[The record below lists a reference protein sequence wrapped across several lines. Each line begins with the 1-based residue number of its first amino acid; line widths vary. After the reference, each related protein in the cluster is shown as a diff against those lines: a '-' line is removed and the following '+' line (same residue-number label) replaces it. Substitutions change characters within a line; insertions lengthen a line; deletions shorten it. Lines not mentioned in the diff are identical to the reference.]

1 MKPTTEINTTIDYR
15 KIGAHLKEAR
25 KANSLSQAQV
35 AAFLHI
41 SVCAY
46 GNLERGSQRINL
58 TRLMQL
64 CELLGVAPGS
74 ILADCT
80 PRLVSLKGEDSQEEF
95 SLPTDLLKALSACST
110 AERKFLVDFLRRF
123 TKGYYIKQ
131 LKMDCQPTE
140 FTALSRHR
148 AVFSWAGK
156 GGIPICGA

>member
-15 KIGAHLKEAR
+15 KIGVHLKEAR

-41 SVCAY
+41 SACAY

-80 PRLVSLKGEDSQEEF
+80 PRLVPYKDDESQGNL

-110 AERKFLVDFLRRF
+110 AERKFLIDFLPLLH
-123 TKGYYIKQ
+123 Q
-131 LKMDCQPTE
+131 LTTE
-140 FTALSRHR
+140 
-148 AVFSWAGK
+148 
-156 GGIPICGA
+156 P

>member
-15 KIGAHLKEAR
+15 KIGVHLKEAR

-35 AAFLHI
+35 AASLRI

-80 PRLVSLKGEDSQEEF
+80 PRLVPYKDEESREVVGLYGEAAPESV
-95 SLPTDLLKALSACST
+95 LAA
-110 AERKFLVDFLRRF
+110 
-123 TKGYYIKQ
+123 
-131 LKMDCQPTE
+131 QPLNRSVQ
-140 FTALSRHR
+140 AAS
-148 AVFSWAGK
+148 
-156 GGIPICGA
+156 IPASSSP

>member
-1 MKPTTEINTTIDYR
+1 MALSHMKPTAEINTTIDYR

-35 AAFLHI
+35 AAFLHT

-110 AERKFLVDFLRRF
+110 AERKFLVDFLPLLHQLT
-123 TKGYYIKQ
+123 TK
-131 LKMDCQPTE
+131 P
-140 FTALSRHR
+140 
-148 AVFSWAGK
+148 
-156 GGIPICGA
+156 

>member
-1 MKPTTEINTTIDYR
+1 MALSHMKPTTEINTTIDYR

-64 CELLGVAPGS
+64 CELLGVASGS

-80 PRLVSLKGEDSQEEF
+80 PRLVSLKGVVSQEEF

-110 AERKFLVDFLRRF
+110 AERKFLVDFLPLLHQLT
-123 TKGYYIKQ
+123 TK
-131 LKMDCQPTE
+131 P
-140 FTALSRHR
+140 
-148 AVFSWAGK
+148 
-156 GGIPICGA
+156 

>member
-15 KIGAHLKEAR
+15 KIGVHLKEAR

-64 CELLGVAPGS
+64 CELLGVAPGN
-74 ILADCT
+74 
-80 PRLVSLKGEDSQEEF
+80 F
-95 SLPTDLLKALSACST
+95 SLISCLCFISSPQSPNSLH
-110 AERKFLVDFLRRF
+110 
-123 TKGYYIKQ
+123 Q
-131 LKMDCQPTE
+131 L
-140 FTALSRHR
+140 AS
-148 AVFSWAGK
+148 
-156 GGIPICGA
+156 

>member
-15 KIGAHLKEAR
+15 KIGVHLKEAR

-35 AAFLHI
+35 AASLRI

-58 TRLMQL
+58 TRLIQL

-80 PRLVSLKGEDSQEEF
+80 PRLVPYKDEESQEIF
-95 SLPTDLLKALSACST
+95 SLPVDLLKAFVCM
-110 AERKFLVDFLRRF
+110 F
-123 TKGYYIKQ
+123 
-131 LKMDCQPTE
+131 DC
-140 FTALSRHR
+140 
-148 AVFSWAGK
+148 
-156 GGIPICGA
+156 

>member
-1 MKPTTEINTTIDYR
+1 MMEGSHMKPTTETNTTIDYR
-15 KIGAHLKEAR
+15 KIGVHLKEAR

-80 PRLVSLKGEDSQEEF
+80 PRLV
-95 SLPTDLLKALSACST
+95 P
-110 AERKFLVDFLRRF
+110 
-123 TKGYYIKQ
+123 
-131 LKMDCQPTE
+131 
-140 FTALSRHR
+140 
-148 AVFSWAGK
+148 
-156 GGIPICGA
+156 

>member
-25 KANSLSQAQV
+25 KANSFSQAQV

-80 PRLVSLKGEDSQEEF
+80 PRLVPYKDDESQGNL

-110 AERKFLVDFLRRF
+110 AERKFLIDFLPLLHQLT
-123 TKGYYIKQ
+123 TK
-131 LKMDCQPTE
+131 P
-140 FTALSRHR
+140 
-148 AVFSWAGK
+148 
-156 GGIPICGA
+156 

>member
-1 MKPTTEINTTIDYR
+1 MALSHMKPTTEINTTIDYR
-15 KIGAHLKEAR
+15 RIGAHLKEAR

-95 SLPTDLLKALSACST
+95 SFPTDLLKALSACST
-110 AERKFLVDFLRRF
+110 AERKFLVDFLPLLHQLT
-123 TKGYYIKQ
+123 TK
-131 LKMDCQPTE
+131 P
-140 FTALSRHR
+140 
-148 AVFSWAGK
+148 
-156 GGIPICGA
+156 

>member
-1 MKPTTEINTTIDYR
+1 MMEGSHMKPTTDINTTIDYR
-15 KIGAHLKEAR
+15 KIGVHLKEAR

-80 PRLVSLKGEDSQEEF
+80 PRLVPYKDEESQETF
-95 SLPTDLLKALSACST
+95 SLPADLLKALSACST
-110 AERKFLVDFLRRF
+110 AERKFLVDFLPLLHQLT
-123 TKGYYIKQ
+123 TK
-131 LKMDCQPTE
+131 P
-140 FTALSRHR
+140 
-148 AVFSWAGK
+148 
-156 GGIPICGA
+156 

>member
-15 KIGAHLKEAR
+15 KIGVHLKEAR

-41 SVCAY
+41 SACAY

-80 PRLVSLKGEDSQEEF
+80 PRLVPYKDDESQGNL
-95 SLPTDLLKALSACST
+95 SLPTDLIKALSACST
-110 AERKFLVDFLRRF
+110 AERKFLIDFLPLLHQLT
-123 TKGYYIKQ
+123 TK
-131 LKMDCQPTE
+131 P
-140 FTALSRHR
+140 
-148 AVFSWAGK
+148 
-156 GGIPICGA
+156 